1 MNSEQIKDMHLLY
14 NAVYDEELREQFDEY
29 NNAVYDEDIVEVAT
43 EYFYSYG
50 LNDDGINILIEKI
63 GLESFVEYVYE
74 LTEDLHVLTEA
85 RRAKK
90 RTGGESYAEVKAK
103 IDAKE
108 ASKKKVTKAATEKK
122 ETERK
127 EPESRGVESQA
138 KAEQPKSKKPAR
150 DAIARGIMGA
160 VKAYQSGME
169 RHRKATQTAGRLA
182 GETAKTVGKVVS
194 TTHEAG
200 RRAGEHVKKHG
211 MKSLAKEEIDLFD
224 YLLEYLVAE
233 GYADTN
239 ESALVIMANMSEEW
253 RHDIVEKTAM
263 AKRGHDETAIR
274 NKIAKSTGG
283 GKFADKA
290 TELENRPTFGDGE
303 KKAAREKL
311 ARTQR
316 GDFRKT
322 TSSSPGLHGY
332 GHKSDDPEVKEKQ
345 AARGKQRGALTPKE
359 KKQFNR

>member
-14 NAVYDEELREQFDEY
+14 NAVYDEELREQFEDY
-29 NNAVYDEDIVEVAT
+29 NNTVYDEDIVEVAT

-50 LNDDGINILIEKI
+50 LNEDGIDILIEKV

-108 ASKKKVTKAATEKK
+108 AAKKKVTKAATEKK
-122 ETERK
+122 EVERK

-138 KAEQPKSKKPAR
+138 KEEQPKSKKPAR

-211 MKSLAKEEIDLFD
+211 LKSLANEEVDLFD
-224 YLLEYLVAE
+224 YILEYLVSE

-239 ESALVIMANMSEEW
+239 ESALVIMGNMSEEW
-253 RHDIVEKTAM
+253 RQSIVEGGFPGTPSTPRAGDAGTSGLKM
-263 AKRGHDETAIR
+263 IR
-274 NKIAKSTGG
+274 TPGGQTGYTNKHSGGEPLPSGTVNKIMSGNLMVKNNAKKNNNS
-283 GKFADKA
+283 
-290 TELENRPTFGDGE
+290 N
-303 KKAAREKL
+303 L
-311 ARTQR
+311 A
-316 GDFRKT
+316 
-322 TSSSPGLHGY
+322 
-332 GHKSDDPEVKEKQ
+332 
-345 AARGKQRGALTPKE
+345 
-359 KKQFNR
+359 